1 MLLHDLIEALCL
13 EVLRNPALLQREVY
27 ADRDGIVYQIA
38 EVCEDPSLGAL
49 TIFSPEV

>member
-27 ADRDGIVYQIA
+27 ADRDGIAYRIT
-38 EVCEDPSLGAL
+38 EVCGDLPLGAL